1 LSYFPNRDIP
11 FWMRRPILILAL
23 CFMVCATASAATG
36 KVIKVLPQFLDLKG
50 RAALSPSL
58 YDRDAYQAY
67 LRGHTTNV
75 SSMRFVVQWKAHGSA
90 EGQLKLRMEVRGVA
104 QGGLPPNLVLE
115 QPVKGGFFFGH
126 WAYLPLTGEDYK
138 RIGEVTAWRATL
150 WDGDKLIGEQKSF
163 LW

>member
-1 LSYFPNRDIP
+1 
-11 FWMRRPILILAL
+11 MRRPILILAL
-23 CFMVCATASAATG
+23 CLMVCATASAATG

-67 LRGHTTNV
+67 LRVHTTNI
-75 SSMRFVVQWKAHGSA
+75 SSMRFVVQWKAHGASN
-90 EGQLKLRMEVRGVA
+90 LKLRVEVRGVT
-104 QGGLPPNLVLE
+104 QSGLPPNLVLE
-115 QPVKGGFFFGH
+115 QPVKTGILFNR
-126 WAYLPLTGEDYK
+126 WTYLPVSVEDYK

-150 WDGDKLIGEQKSF
+150 WDGDTMIGEQASF

>member
-1 LSYFPNRDIP
+1 
-11 FWMRRPILILAL
+11 MRRPILILAL
-23 CFMVCATASAATG
+23 CLMVCATASAATG

-67 LRGHTTNV
+67 LRVHTTNV
-75 SSMRFVVQWKAHGSA
+75 LGMRFVVQWKAHGA
-90 EGQLKLRMEVRGVA
+90 TEGDLKLRVEVRGMA
-104 QGGLPPNLVLE
+104 QGGLPPSVVLE
-115 QPVKGGFFFGH
+115 QPVKAGIFSR
-126 WAYLPLTGEDYK
+126 WAYLPLKGEDYK

-150 WDGDKLIGEQKSF
+150 WDGDKMIGEQKSF